1 MKLLGRLSH
10 CDERGT
16 NIRRSRFEKGMGANE
31 FSLNIWLP
39 GGGCGIAGI
48 YTEWV
53 VRNKSLV
60 PQSLRRN
67 I

>member
-1 MKLLGRLSH
+1 M
-10 CDERGT
+10 RGI

-60 PQSLRRN
+60 PQSLRWN
-67 I
+67 T